1 MLILATR
8 KHKKLINRLWAFCAF
23 LWLIPVLASAQTRSF
38 SRVVLLEDK
47 GETSAAVSVGDLN
60 GDGLT
65 DIVLAKGRHWP
76 LLDRVLLNDGKG
88 GFIASNLSD
97 EPDRTYSAALAD
109 IDLDGDL
116 DIVVSNDSPDPKKLF
131 KNDGKGHFTLAG
143 SFGDAAWSTRYVT
156 LADVDGDRYPDIVV
170 ANRMD
175 DPKIPVPSFVC
186 RNNQKGEFPTCDPI
200 STGSATSIIV
210 ADLDG
215 DGALDL
221 FIPHRDGG
229 QSVVLWN
236 DGKGGFHSST
246 KVGPPAVWIRMAAAG
261 DLDGDGRL
269 DLAVIEERQKAA
281 FTIRNL
287 GQRQFGQLTRLP
299 GAAREPYAIAVSDLN
314 RDGKL
319 DIVVGH
325 VELPGSVYFNLGRGR
340 FREIAWNDGKGVVYG
355 MAFADMNGDG
365 WPDIVAARSDAPNG
379 IWFSTAFS
387 SHEKAQKHKRGQNKE
402 LRDLN
407 GRTLRLSD
415 YKGKVVLINFWA
427 TWCPPCRAE
436 MPDLVRLQR
445 EHAKDGL
452 QIIGITYPPEQK
464 ARVRRFASRL
474 KVNYPIVLG
483 TRELK
488 SRFSSDETLP
498 LTVVINRDGKVSDI
512 IGGILLREE
521 FDEKI
526 KPLLMKSVEGGS
538 TSAKS
543 NH

>member
-1 MLILATR
+1 MLIPATR
-8 KHKKLINRLWAFCAF
+8 KHKKLINHLCAFCAF

-38 SRVVLLEDK
+38 SRVVLLEEK

-287 GQRQFGQLTRLP
+287 GQRRFGQLTRLP

-319 DIVVGH
+319 DVVVGH
-325 VELPGSVYFNLGRGR
+325 VEVLGSFYFNLGRGR

-387 SHEKAQKHKRGQNKE
+387 SHEKAQKHKRDQNEE

-407 GRTLRLSD
+407 GRTVRLSD

>member
-1 MLILATR
+1 
-8 KHKKLINRLWAFCAF
+8 
-23 LWLIPVLASAQTRSF
+23 
-38 SRVVLLEDK
+38 
-47 GETSAAVSVGDLN
+47 
-60 GDGLT
+60 
-65 DIVLAKGRHWP
+65 
-76 LLDRVLLNDGKG
+76 
-88 GFIASNLSD
+88 
-97 EPDRTYSAALAD
+97 
-109 IDLDGDL
+109 
-116 DIVVSNDSPDPKKLF
+116 
-131 KNDGKGHFTLAG
+131 
-143 SFGDAAWSTRYVT
+143 
-156 LADVDGDRYPDIVV
+156 
-170 ANRMD
+170 
-175 DPKIPVPSFVC
+175 
-186 RNNQKGEFPTCDPI
+186 
-200 STGSATSIIV
+200 
-210 ADLDG
+210 
-215 DGALDL
+215 
-221 FIPHRDGG
+221 
-229 QSVVLWN
+229 
-236 DGKGGFHSST
+236 
-246 KVGPPAVWIRMAAAG
+246 
-261 DLDGDGRL
+261 
-269 DLAVIEERQKAA
+269 VIEERQKAA

-287 GQRQFGQLTRLP
+287 GQRRFGQLTRLP
-299 GAAREPYAIAVSDLN
+299 GAAREPYAIAGSDLN

-319 DIVVGH
+319 DVVVGH
-325 VELPGSVYFNLGRGR
+325 VELPGSVYFNLGHGR

-387 SHEKAQKHKRGQNKE
+387 SHEKAQKHKRDQNEE

-407 GRTLRLSD
+407 GRTVRLSD

>member
-1 MLILATR
+1 MLIPATR
-8 KHKKLINRLWAFCAF
+8 KHKKLINHLCAFCAF

-38 SRVVLLEDK
+38 SRVVLLEEK

-76 LLDRVLLNDGKG
+76 LLDRVLLNNGKG

-143 SFGDAAWSTRYVT
+143 SFGDPAWSTRYVT

-215 DGALDL
+215 DGAIDL

-287 GQRQFGQLTRLP
+287 GQRRFGQLTRLP

-325 VELPGSVYFNLGRGR
+325 VELPGSVYFNLGHGR

-387 SHEKAQKHKRGQNKE
+387 SHEKAQKHKRDQNEE

-407 GRTLRLSD
+407 GRTVRLSD

-445 EHAKDGL
+445 DHRKDGL